1 MKSKNILLSICL
13 LLITLATSGQAADS
27 NDVQGLR
34 STGQAFVRIAKKAT
48 PAVVFITVE
57 KFVEQRPARN
67 PYNNFFD
74 DEFMERFFG
83 RRFNHPGPSRPRK
96 KEEKSEKRKVPVG
109 QGSGFVIS
117 PDGYIL
123 TNNHVVAGADTVIV
137 KFSDETGI
145 ESKEAKVIGTDPE
158 SDIAVI
164 KIDAKNLPCVELGDS
179 DALKVGE
186 WVLAIGNP
194 FGLTHTVTAGI
205 VSAKGRSG
213 LRLNSYED
221 FIQTDAAI
229 NFGNS
234 GGPLLNIEGK
244 VIGINSAI
252 FSQSG
257 GSMGIGFAI
266 PINMARN
273 VYKQLIEKGSVT
285 RGYLGVIISDLTPEM
300 AESFGVKGQKGVLI
314 DDVTKNGPAKEAGL
328 KHGDIV
334 IKINNNK
341 TDSANHLQ
349 RDIASMAP
357 NTKVKVTVLRDG
369 KKKEF
374 EVKLALRDPNLINGN
389 NDDSSGKAAQELGI
403 TVQTLTG
410 ELAGRFGYEQESGVV
425 VTEIERYSP
434 LALAGIRAGALIREV
449 NGQKIKNTGEFWAAV
464 KKSGNVVLFYI
475 RQGDYARYVRIKLN

>member
-13 LLITLATSGQAADS
+13 LTIMLATSGQAAD
-27 NDVQGLR
+27 NDDLQVLR
-34 STGQAFVRIAKKAT
+34 NTGQAFVQISKKAT

-57 KFVEQRPARN
+57 KFVEQRSARGN
-67 PYNNFFD
+67 YNNFFD

-83 RRFNHPGPSRPRK
+83 RRFNHPNPPRSQK

-123 TNNHVVAGADTVIV
+123 TNNHVVAEADTVIV

-164 KIDAKNLPCVELGDS
+164 KIDAEDLPCVELGDS
-179 DALKVGE
+179 DSLEVGE

-244 VIGINSAI
+244 VVGINSAI

-285 RGYLGVIISDLTPEM
+285 RGYLGVIISDLTPEL
-300 AESFGVKGQKGVLI
+300 AESFGVKGQKGALV
-314 DDVTKNGPAKEAGL
+314 DDVTKDGPAKEAGL
-328 KHGDIV
+328 EHGDII
-334 IKINNNK
+334 IKINDK
-341 TDSANHLQ
+341 KIDSASHLQ
-349 RDIASMAP
+349 RDIASIAP
-357 NTKVKVTVLRDG
+357 DTTVKVTVLRDG
-369 KKKEF
+369 KEKEF
-374 EVKLALRDPNLINGN
+374 EIKLALRNADLMNGN
-389 NDDSSGKAAQELGI
+389 DSDGGKTARKLGI
-403 TVQTLTG
+403 TVQTLTE
-410 ELAGRFGYEQESGVV
+410 ELAGRLGYEQDSGVV
-425 VTEIERYSP
+425 ITEIERYSP
-434 LALAGIRAGALIREV
+434 LALAGVRTGALIREV
-449 NGQKIKNTGEFWAAV
+449 NGHKVKNTREFWAAV
-464 KKSGNVVLFYI
+464 KKAESAVLFYI